1 VLKVLAQMILFSTS
15 VLKENFMDVIVLRGS
30 FACLCL
36 RVETRSR
43 GLFVPYWTSQ
53 VWLSRPKE
61 STILLHNASAG
72 EDLKA
77 IEYSY
82 RYFLIGMIT
91 VIDFKINPG
100 RFASEVRPNRS
111 IKLVT

>member
-15 VLKENFMDVIVLRGS
+15 VLKKNFMNVIVLRGS

-36 RVETRSR
+36 QTETRSR
-43 GLFVPYWTSQ
+43 GLFVPYWTYQ

-61 STILLHNASAG
+61 STIFLHNASAG

-77 IEYSY
+77 IEDSY
-82 RYFLIGMIT
+82 RFFLIGVIT
-91 VIDFKINPG
+91 VIGFKIKFRPFHF
-100 RFASEVRPNRS
+100 RSEAE
-111 IKLVT
+111 